1 VTLVTSHATTD
12 ESFFMLILSFLFAG
26 ILYDDSLGEIVF
38 FFRTHISMLKKLH
51 RSRRILMDFSCY

>member
-26 ILYDDSLGEIVF
+26 ILYDDYLGEIVF
-38 FFRTHISMLKKLH
+38 FRTHISRLKKLH